1 MPRPRTLIT
10 STEMINAFDVARL
23 ALEDQG
29 FFERIAKEINVS
41 HEELA
46 ALYETIMDF
55 LEGDLRESARR

>member
-29 FFERIAKEINVS
+29 FFEHIVKEINLS
-41 HEELA
+41 REELA
-46 ALYETIMDF
+46 ALYQTLMDF
-55 LEGDLRESARR
+55 LEGDLRESA

>member
-10 STEMINAFDVARL
+10 STEMINAFEVARI

-29 FFERIAKEINVS
+29 FFGKVA
-41 HEELA
+41 EEMDMNDEDLA

-55 LEGDLRESARR
+55 LEGDLRESA